1 MASSLFQSIEA
12 KEQIEKVLVAINDA
26 LPGKKSI
33 QDELS
38 KYSQSK
44 DTFIKQ
50 LQEMWHQREMPI
62 FTELQIRQMNSTYY
76 SDKSRKQ
83 VSSKLHGQE
92 LVEMPSRD
100 WVIKTETA
108 WKGWNASESS
118 YYETPILFEGDI
130 GYDKNFGGNSK

>member
-1 MASSLFQSIEA
+1 MASSLLQSIEA
-12 KEQIEKVLVAINDA
+12 KEQIEKVLEAINVA

-50 LQEMWHQREMPI
+50 LIEMWQKREMPI
-62 FTELQIRQMNSTYY
+62 FTELKIRQMNSKYY
-76 SDKSRKQ
+76 SDKTRKQ
-83 VSSKLHGQE
+83 VSSSLHGQE

-108 WKGWNASESS
+108 WKGWNASESR

-130 GYDKNFGGNSK
+130 AYDKILPP

>member
-1 MASSLFQSIEA
+1 MASSILQSIEA
-12 KEQIEKVLVAINDA
+12 KERIEKVLEAINEA
-26 LPGKKSI
+26 FPGKKQI
-33 QDELS
+33 EDELS

-44 DTFIKQ
+44 DTFISKLLELYQ
-50 LQEMWHQREMPI
+50 QREMPI
-62 FTELQIRQMNSTYY
+62 FTELKIRQMNSAFY

-83 VSSKLHGQE
+83 ISSKLHGQE

-108 WKGWNASESS
+108 WKGWNASESR

-130 GYDKNFGGNSK
+130 AYDKILPP